1 VKLGIVVKK
10 IEELSFEESFKQLNE
25 TIELLE
31 KGEISL
37 DESIK
42 LYEQGLQLK
51 NHCEEKLKNA
61 ELKIQKVIEKNK

>member
-1 VKLGIVVKK
+1 MKK
-10 IEELSFEESFKQLNE
+10 IDELSFEESFKKLNE

-37 DESIK
+37 DESIE
-42 LYEQGLQLK
+42 LYEQGLLLK

>member
-1 VKLGIVVKK
+1 MRYPMKK
-10 IEELSFEESFKQLNE
+10 IDELSFEESFKKLNE

-37 DESIK
+37 DESIE
-42 LYEQGLQLK
+42 LYEQGLLLK